1 MAGQTVVLELPEAV
15 YRWAERTARTTERAV
30 ESVLVDA
37 LNTTLP
43 PPLDQVPV
51 AWREELEALETLHTS
66 TLLEVAREHLTP
78 AQVRQYYRLLEKNR
92 RETCTARERVR
103 LTHLRHAADRI
114 MLRRA
119 RAYVLLKWRGYS
131 VAEILERAE

>member
-1 MAGQTVVLELPEAV
+1 MAGQTVILELPEAV

-37 LNTTLP
+37 LKTTLP
-43 PPLDQVPV
+43 PPLDHVP
-51 AWREELEALETLHTS
+51 AEWREELEALETLSTS
-66 TLLEVAREHLTP
+66 TLLQVAREQLTA
-78 AQVRQYYRLLEKNR
+78 AQVRQYDRLLEKNR
-92 RETCTARERVR
+92 QGTLTSREHAR
-103 LTHLRHAADRI
+103 LTQLRHAADRI

-131 VAEILERAE
+131 VAEIIERAE

>member
-1 MAGQTVVLELPEAV
+1 MVGQTVILELPEAV

-43 PPLDQVPV
+43 PPLDQVP
-51 AWREELEALETLHTS
+51 AEWREELEALETLS
-66 TLLEVAREHLTP
+66 TRALLQVARERLTA
-78 AQVRQYYRLLEKNR
+78 AQVRQYDRLLEKNR
-92 RETCTARERVR
+92 QGTLTSRERAR
-103 LTHLRHAADRI
+103 LTQLRHAADRI

-131 VAEILERAE
+131 VAEIIESAE